1 MSDNDQD
8 VVRIY
13 ATVEEG
19 EEEYDIQVKDQY
31 KYEGKEKY
39 EDINID
45 EQLGEKGEEEEAKV

>member
-19 EEEYDIQVKDQY
+19 EEEYDIQVKDQD
-31 KYEGKEKY
+31 KYDGKETY

-45 EQLGEKGEEEEAKV
+45 EQFGEKGEEEEAKV